1 MAKSTLNSD
10 ILAAA
15 LIGFEVQKTQID
27 TKIAELRSLMDGGST
42 APTAPSDSGKSKRK
56 VSAAARRRMAK
67 AQKLRWKKI
76 KQAEGPAEAEPA
88 KPKRVLSA
96 SARRAISAAQ
106 KARWAAKK
114 ASAARP
120 AAPKKAARKKA
131 AKSVAKKRQAK
142 TAGAPEQAAAA
153 GA

>member
-1 MAKSTLNSD
+1 MPKSTLNSD

-27 TKIAELRSLMDGGST
+27 TKIAEIRSLMDGGST
-42 APTAPSDSGKSKRK
+42 APAAPSDSGKPKRK
-56 VSAAARRRMAK
+56 VSAAARRRMAQ

-76 KQAEGPAEAEPA
+76 KQGAGAEQAETA

-114 ASAARP
+114 SAQ
-120 AAPKKAARKKA
+120 KKA
-131 AKSVAKKRQAK
+131 AKPVAKKRQPK
-142 TAGAPEQAAAA
+142 AGSTPAAAA
-153 GA
+153 TSA